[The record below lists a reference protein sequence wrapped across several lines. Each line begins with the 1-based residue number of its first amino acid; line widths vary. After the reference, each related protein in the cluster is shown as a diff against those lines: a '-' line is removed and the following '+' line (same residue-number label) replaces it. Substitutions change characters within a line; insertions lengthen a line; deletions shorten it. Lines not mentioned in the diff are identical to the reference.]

1 MERAM
6 GYRELYAPYAQEV
19 AERYPLVMERIAGI
33 QEEETVQEPYRD
45 YFRRTAAFITQMH
58 KAEQEIA
65 AGTFFQKSLKE
76 LKEWNYYAYADIL
89 PEGYEESYANPVY
102 AVKRLGE
109 SYGRLLSML
118 YANIRNMI
126 GYAME
131 NAVYELTIYGE
142 LFVEIYNCFEDPA
155 EVSPEEIQRI
165 LYWFFHDYSEV
176 FVERSILRQ
185 VNTEDDFFARI
196 IREADF
202 GDLRYLYRYGHYIS
216 ENELRVAEFLNRM
229 PEEQIQA
236 MADTWTEGY
245 RIGFEVTRKDLSKKK
260 TVEIYYPVG
269 FERIVRAAF
278 DNFEKLHL
286 KPVIRRGE
294 NGRFGVTSTPANPQ
308 YDFDH
313 KADAAAYLDKAYVER
328 RLECLK
334 NSWESHKA
342 LAALYAGPAVIETFG
357 SEPFTPKSKAANYE
371 YSEKQQKLNVYYA
384 NMAGQLLNQYI
395 KGEERSF
402 TIIAYPIPEIGE
414 QFQEIFEKTVE
425 LNNLDYHLYQRM
437 QQKLIDVLD
446 QAESVRIR
454 GRGEN
459 RTDLTVA
466 IRPLEH
472 PERETAFENC
482 VADVNIPVGE
492 VFTSPRLKGT
502 NGILHVTQVYLGQ
515 LKYVDLELTFTDG
528 MVTSY
533 HCKNFA
539 SEAENQKFL
548 KENLLFHHDSLP
560 MGEFAIGTNTTAYR
574 MGRDYDIGARLPIL
588 IAEKTGP
595 HFAVGDTCYSHAED
609 TPVYNPDGKE
619 IVSRDN
625 EVSVLRRTDPDR
637 AYFNCHTDITI
648 PYDELDSIV
657 AVTRDGR
664 SLPVIEN
671 GRFVVEGTEELNGP
685 LEEKYKPTL
694 EEFYRNDNIKIDFAS
709 PRFWRGL

>member
-1 MERAM
+1 M
-6 GYRELYAPYAQEV
+6 GYKELYEPYKQEV
-19 AERYPLVMERIAGI
+19 SERYPLVMERIAGI
-33 QEEETVQEPYRD
+33 LEEETVRQPYLD
-45 YFRRTAAFITQMH
+45 YFRSVAAFIMQMYNTEREV
-58 KAEQEIA
+58 AE
-65 AGTFFQKSLKE
+65 GTFFQKSLEE
-76 LKEWNYYAYADIL
+76 LKDWNYYAYAEIL
-89 PEGYEESYANPVY
+89 PERYEKSYANPAY
-102 AVKRLGE
+102 AVERLGE
-109 SYGRLLSML
+109 EYGRLLSML
-118 YANIRNMI
+118 YAAIRSMI
-126 GYAME
+126 GYAVE
-131 NAVYELTIYGE
+131 NAVYEMTIYGE
-142 LFVEIYNCFEDPA
+142 LFVEIYNCFEDSA
-155 EVSPEEIQRI
+155 GTNPEEIQRI

-176 FVERSILRQ
+176 FVERSITRQ
-185 VNTEDDFFARI
+185 VNPEDDFFAQI
-196 IREADF
+196 IREADLN
-202 GDLRYLYRYGHYIS
+202 DLRYLYRYGHYIS
-216 ENELRVAEFLNRM
+216 ENELRVAAFLNQM
-229 PEEQIQA
+229 PQEQIQA
-236 MADTWTEGY
+236 MADTYTEGY

-278 DNFEKLHL
+278 ANFEKLHL
-286 KPVIRRGE
+286 KPVIRRGD
-294 NGRFGVTSTPANPQ
+294 GRFGVSSTSANQQ

-328 RLECLK
+328 KLECLK
-334 NSWESHKA
+334 NSWESHKE
-342 LAALYAGPAVIETFG
+342 LASLYAGPAVIETFG
-357 SEPFTPKSKAANYE
+357 NEPFTPESKAANYE
-371 YSEKQQKLNVYYA
+371 YSEKQQKLNVYYS

-414 QFQEIFEKTVE
+414 KFEEIFEKTVE

-446 QAESVRIR
+446 QAEFVHIKGS
-454 GRGEN
+454 GEN

-466 IRPLEH
+466 IRPLKQ

-492 VFTSPRLKGT
+492 VFTSPQLKGT
-502 NGILHVTQVYLGQ
+502 NGTLHVTQVYLGQ

-528 MVTSY
+528 MITSY
-533 HCKNFA
+533 HCRNFE

-574 MGRDYDIGARLPIL
+574 MGRDYNIGARLPIL

-619 IVSRDN
+619 IVARDN
-625 EVSVLRRTDPDR
+625 EVSILRKEDPGK

-657 AVTRDGR
+657 AITGDGKH
-664 SLPVIEN
+664 LPVIEN
-671 GRFVVEGTEELNGP
+671 GRFVVEGTEELNLP
-685 LEEKYKPTL
+685 LEE
-694 EEFYRNDNIKIDFAS
+694 
-709 PRFWRGL
+709 